1 MTGNTIGSFFT
12 KISNE
17 VEKQMDDDL
26 KSFGIDANELEF
38 LIELNH
44 HKHGK
49 NFDKLAK
56 ELHVTDDKVKEIAKT
71 LVTKDLITVAD
82 DVVTETEKGSE
93 LCKKVEK
100 HRLETDHTITGMLS
114 KEEILGL
121 VNVLKKMLKKDETK
135 D

>member
-56 ELHVTDDKVKEIAKT
+56 ELHVTDDKVKEIAKK

-100 HRLETDHTITGMLS
+100 HRLETDHTITGS
-114 KEEILGL
+114 AEQRRNIRFG
-121 VNVLKKMLKKDETK
+121 
-135 D
+135 

>member
-56 ELHVTDDKVKEIAKT
+56 ELHVTDDKVKEIAKK
-71 LVTKDLITVAD
+71 LVTKDL
-82 DVVTETEKGSE
+82 
-93 LCKKVEK
+93 
-100 HRLETDHTITGMLS
+100 ITGMLS

>member
-49 NFDKLAK
+49 NFDKL
-56 ELHVTDDKVKEIAKT
+56 VTDDKVKEIAKK